1 MGQEESIEASYKK
14 PYTGVPQ
21 LTGSH
26 FSRKP
31 FEPGT
36 PAHVVKAYEEAE
48 REQLLRLVVKKR
60 TVVAEPIDL
69 ALVHR
74 EVDELQ
80 RSLRCGASLVSFD
93 HEDARSRQVIR

>member
-1 MGQEESIEASYKK
+1 MGQESIDASYEK

-60 TVVAEPIDL
+60 TAIAEPIDL
-69 ALVHR
+69 ASVHG

-80 RSLRCGASLVSFD
+80 ISLRCGLAITIF
-93 HEDARSRQVIR
+93 